1 MSEAAAGNAERFP
14 LPSGG
19 APQCSQGTESPKG
32 GTLKRLTEKL
42 QDLGIPKFV
51 AIKAPRTRAIRP
63 GRSGRE

>member
-32 GTLKRLTEKL
+32 GDTETADVKTAG
-42 QDLGIPKFV
+42 LGNSLICGCKSTTDMCDQTWKV
-51 AIKAPRTRAIRP
+51 
-63 GRSGRE
+63 

>member
-32 GTLKRLTEKL
+32 GTLKRLTQKL
-42 QDLGIPKFV
+42 QDSGIP
-51 AIKAPRTRAIRP
+51 
-63 GRSGRE
+63 